1 MAKVKKMMK
10 KGDEKDCLRLV
21 NAFLNKDKEMFK
33 ESLDSLVRRVL
44 KNKIKKAEKETE
56 LF

>member
-44 KNKIKKAEKETE
+44 KSKIKKAEKETE